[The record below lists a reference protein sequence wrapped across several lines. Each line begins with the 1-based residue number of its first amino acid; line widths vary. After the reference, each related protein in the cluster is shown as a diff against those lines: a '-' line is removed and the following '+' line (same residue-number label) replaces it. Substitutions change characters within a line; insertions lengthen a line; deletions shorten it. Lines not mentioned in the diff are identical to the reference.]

1 MESVGATFYNIL
13 GVEPSA
19 TFEEIKDVYRKL
31 IVQQHPDKGGNKESF
46 QLIQEA
52 WSVLRDPSLRRKY
65 DAEQLA
71 SDIKSFEGI
80 IAAEVPLDDFEY
92 DENGEVLQLRLS
104 LWRFY
109 EIEYEDLLDG
119 VKILS
124 CNSCSLLLNVVYDEI
139 VEQDATEEL
148 EEEWAKELGMQ

>member
-1 MESVGATFYNIL
+1 MESAGATFYKIL

-31 IVQQHPDKGGNKESF
+31 VVQQHPDKGGNKESF

-92 DENGEVLQLRLS
+92 DEVDEVYSYACRCGD
-104 LWRFY
+104 FY

-124 CNSCSLLLNVVYDEI
+124 CNSIALG
-139 VEQDATEEL
+139 
-148 EEEWAKELGMQ
+148 KERVPVCENR

>member
-1 MESVGATFYNIL
+1 MESAGATFYKIL

-31 IVQQHPDKGGNKESF
+31 VVQQHPDKGGNKESF

-92 DENGEVLQLRLS
+92 DEVDEVYSYACRCGD
-104 LWRFY
+104 FY

-119 VKILS
+119 VKILA
-124 CNSCSLLLNVVYDEI
+124 CNSCSLLLNVVYDGI
-139 VEQDATEEL
+139 VEQDATDEL